1 MDILKEFRPQLE
13 ILDRVVIFEKKV
25 EFHRFLIVLTFA
37 GYISIM
43 GGFIEY
49 ICYRILGVDA
59 TFFILQATNIPEL
72 SISSEPILFISI
84 WLFYLLPF
92 VSLGIYII
100 NTHSIILWNRA
111 YRSIAMLISI
121 LFLITHLCILLIGID
136 NQIWI
141 PSIWG
146 IVVGSGFI
154 LAGHIFYSE
163 TNINLIR
170 LSMFIYGSFSILLGL
185 SASIILPL
193 EISMFMFCL
202 IFGLIL
208 ILLSIF
214 LRINL
219 VKVVAVSKE
228 K

>member
-1 MDILKEFRPQLE
+1 
-13 ILDRVVIFEKKV
+13 
-25 EFHRFLIVLTFA
+25 
-37 GYISIM
+37 
-43 GGFIEY
+43 
-49 ICYRILGVDA
+49 
-59 TFFILQATNIPEL
+59 
-72 SISSEPILFISI
+72 
-84 WLFYLLPF
+84 
-92 VSLGIYII
+92 
-100 NTHSIILWNRA
+100 
-111 YRSIAMLISI
+111 
-121 LFLITHLCILLIGID
+121 
-136 NQIWI
+136 
-141 PSIWG
+141 
-146 IVVGSGFI
+146 
-154 LAGHIFYSE
+154 IFYSE